1 MGGSPSQVGNER
13 VEAFRPPFFGCFSE
27 SKPNTSRTEIPEFRK
42 TIWETSAR
50 QTKTMVDA
58 WLRALRCVL
67 FAAIAGRVV
76 GVVGEA
82 GNPSASH
89 IFTFGHIVHAPV
101 LDNLNPVP
109 LWAPVLMASNKT
121 NNTVGGIASLEPNKG
136 GATVDHCE
144 VSYHADDIFIDS
156 NMSVMLSMGNGAFD
170 TFAMVQPRYNHSTG
184 MESGTEMDSKYDI
197 TTRSLPALYSKSGIT
212 TKSLPAFYSMAVI
225 GTGAQ
230 RDLLHLHEGNEIILK
245 ELFDAGLIRD
255 ADIKYSFQYNQ
266 TNSKEDPGSD
276 EQGGVPLQWVECLD
290 GALVLFRL
298 GLLIFAVCSE
308 QEQSG
313 PDKCF
318 AMWARRNRS
327 YRNKWRFAIWARH
340 NRSYRDKWF
349 KLALLALLVPR
360 VRAMAA
366 MTMPPNSD
374 GTGTYHHDEVG
385 ANRAES
391 GVPSVQP
398 PLLTLLCS
406 DDVDSGAFDS
416 AGAPILC
423 SFFSAQPS
431 ACASYSIARATCPVA
446 CDTCS
451 PLLPWLS
458 HTQPPPSPPPLKATP
473 TLSLYPLSSG
483 WTRPRSSSLPPSPP
497 LFLLSLPTPP
507 PPVRVPSPPPPWS
520 PLMALPCT
528 VLPCIEAR
536 DVPGLYRGLQ
546 FAVPSHRRE
555 LQTQVSTSAGL
566 LSALANT
573 AVGRIVL
580 APGTYILSAELNVNR
595 SVVLEAA
602 VAGSVVLDAQASSS
616 SERRVLNIDPGSL
629 GVVQLI
635 GLNITGGYVCSR
647 PKFPIDVFPSP
658 RK

>member
-1 MGGSPSQVGNER
+1 M
-13 VEAFRPPFFGCFSE
+13 VEV
-27 SKPNTSRTEIPEFRK
+27 
-42 TIWETSAR
+42 W
-50 QTKTMVDA
+50 
-58 WLRALRCVL
+58 LRCVL
-67 FAAIAGRVV
+67 SAAIAV
-76 GVVGEA
+76 GVVGALRE
-82 GNPSASH
+82 GGTDPSSH
-89 IFTFGHIVHAPV
+89 LFMPGHIVHAPV
-101 LDNLNPVP
+101 LGDLNPMP
-109 LWAPVLMASNKT
+109 IWAPVLKTSNKT
-121 NNTVGGIASLEPNKG
+121 NITFGAVGSGTV
-136 GATVDHCE
+136 VDRCE
-144 VSYHADDIFIDS
+144 VAYNADGIFGS
-156 NMSVMLSMGNGAFD
+156 KLSVVLSMGNGAFD
-170 TFAMVQPRYNHSTG
+170 TFATVQPWYNR
-184 MESGTEMDSKYDI
+184 GTEMDSTFSITTRSIPAFYSKYDI
-197 TTRSLPALYSKSGIT
+197 TTKP
-212 TKSLPAFYSMAVI
+212 LPAFSSMAVI
-225 GTGAQ
+225 GGGAPGHIGG
-230 RDLLHLHEGNEIILK
+230 LLRLREGTPDEIAHE
-245 ELFDAGLIRD
+245 ELFDAGKIGD
-255 ADIKYSFQYNQ
+255 ADIKYSFPYDQ
-266 TNSKEDPGSD
+266 TNSKEDPGSG
-276 EQGGVPLQWVECLD
+276 EKGGVPLRWVECLD

-308 QEQSG
+308 QERSG
-313 PDKCF
+313 PNKCF
-318 AMWARRNRS
+318 SMWARRNRS

-340 NRSYRDKWF
+340 NRSYRNKWF
-349 KLALLALLVPR
+349 KLALLVLLVPR
-360 VRAMAA
+360 VSAMV
-366 MTMPPNSD
+366 TTTTPPDGD
-374 GTGTYHHDEVG
+374 GTGAYRRDEAG
-385 ANRAES
+385 AHQAES
-391 GVPSVQP
+391 GAQMP
-398 PLLTLLCS
+398 PLRPPPLTPLCA
-406 DDVDSGAFDS
+406 DDVDSGALDS
-416 AGAPILC
+416 GGAPILC

-483 WTRPRSSSLPPSPP
+483 RTRPRSSSLPPSPP

-528 VLPCIEAR
+528 VLPCTEAR

-546 FAVPSHRRE
+546 LAVPSHRRE

-616 SERRVLNIDPGSL
+616 SQRRVLNIDAGSL

-647 PKFPIDVFPSP
+647 PKFPINVFPSP